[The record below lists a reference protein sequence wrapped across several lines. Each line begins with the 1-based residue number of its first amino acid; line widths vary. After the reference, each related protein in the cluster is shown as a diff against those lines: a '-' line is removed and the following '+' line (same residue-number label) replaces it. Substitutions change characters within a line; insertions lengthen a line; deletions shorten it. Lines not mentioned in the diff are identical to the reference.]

1 MIVDIH
7 WINQG
12 VPIYYHL
19 QIGELDLQIG
29 ELPKLVNM
37 INFVGPV
44 VPPSTDPNN
53 YQPSMIDWLRLC
65 GQMAHNCLGTVC
77 IADVDSVSFG
87 LKLPISA
94 LSTTNTWAEFRC
106 VFFWPKGCKELW
118 CRGSMWIWYT
128 ILGIEWLQSE
138 KGWEGFHYM
147 KVRSRNAITLYIYH
161 WIFLEII
168 YDHICICLFCLYAS
182 SLSSMKEDRH
192 SKTSKLLAALLFG
205 VSHPGRSLICDV
217 ATIKHL
223 GMLTFG
229 R

>member
-1 MIVDIH
+1 
-7 WINQG
+7 
-12 VPIYYHL
+12 
-19 QIGELDLQIG
+19 
-29 ELPKLVNM
+29 M

-106 VFFWPKGCKELW
+106 VFLAQRLQGALV
-118 CRGSMWIWYT
+118 SWIYVDLIYDFGNWVAA
-128 ILGIEWLQSE
+128 IRDGMRRR
-138 KGWEGFHYM
+138 FHYM
-147 KVRSRNAITLYIYH
+147 KVRSRNAITLYIYIYH

-168 YDHICICLFCLYAS
+168 YDHICICLYAS

-192 SKTSKLLAALLFG
+192 SKTSKLLAELLFG

>member
-118 CRGSMWIWYT
+118 CRGSMWI
-128 ILGIEWLQSE
+128 
-138 KGWEGFHYM
+138 
-147 KVRSRNAITLYIYH
+147 
-161 WIFLEII
+161 
-168 YDHICICLFCLYAS
+168 
-182 SLSSMKEDRH
+182 
-192 SKTSKLLAALLFG
+192 
-205 VSHPGRSLICDV
+205 
-217 ATIKHL
+217 
-223 GMLTFG
+223 
-229 R
+229 

>member
-1 MIVDIH
+1 
-7 WINQG
+7 
-12 VPIYYHL
+12 
-19 QIGELDLQIG
+19 
-29 ELPKLVNM
+29 M

-106 VFFWPKGCKELW
+106 VFLAQRLQGALV
-118 CRGSMWIWYT
+118 SWIYVDLIYDFGNWVAA
-128 ILGIEWLQSE
+128 IREGMRRISLHESE
-138 KGWEGFHYM
+138 KPQRHY
-147 KVRSRNAITLYIYH
+147 IIYIYH

>member
-7 WINQG
+7 RINQG

-106 VFFWPKGCKELW
+106 VFLAQRLQGALV
-118 CRGSMWIWYT
+118 SWIYVD
-128 ILGIEWLQSE
+128 L
-138 KGWEGFHYM
+138 
-147 KVRSRNAITLYIYH
+147 
-161 WIFLEII
+161 I
-168 YDHICICLFCLYAS
+168 YD
-182 SLSSMKEDRH
+182 
-192 SKTSKLLAALLFG
+192 FG
-205 VSHPGRSLICDV
+205 N
-217 ATIKHL
+217 
-223 GMLTFG
+223 
-229 R
+229 

>member
-1 MIVDIH
+1 
-7 WINQG
+7 
-12 VPIYYHL
+12 
-19 QIGELDLQIG
+19 
-29 ELPKLVNM
+29 M

-106 VFFWPKGCKELW
+106 VFFGPKAARSFGVVDLCGSDIRFWELSGCNQRRDEKEISLH
-118 CRGSMWIWYT
+118 
-128 ILGIEWLQSE
+128 ESE
-138 KGWEGFHYM
+138 KPQRHY
-147 KVRSRNAITLYIYH
+147 IIYIYIYH

-168 YDHICICLFCLYAS
+168 YDHICICLYAS

-192 SKTSKLLAALLFG
+192 SKTSKLLAELLFG